1 MMFPPSWDD
10 QPSESGEGCALIRSV
25 ADRIVAAE
33 GKQARIAA
41 LAAVMQDAAALAQ
54 IRAALA
60 ESPAAVEADLARIAA
75 VPGLAGLVKTFRGVV
90 KTPLRVV
97 APDEPASE
105 DEQPLTLRLAL
116 NREDIP
122 DLVIPPTW
130 EISPSG
136 LWRVRQTAEDT
147 VMERV
152 LHEPLFVTRR
162 FADLDTDAISLALGW
177 TMPGGRLKE
186 AIVPRVQLMD
196 ARELVKLASMGA
208 PVNSSVA
215 ALLVRW
221 LADLEGVNRNL
232 LPSGWASTRCGWL
245 GKQMRYFLHGSEL
258 LSAGEPLHD
267 VRLLAQEGGGQLLGY
282 LRSEGTWEGWCAV
295 VEKIAPFPLAMLG
308 IYAACAAPLLRIL
321 LCDNFIVDWACRAGR
336 GKTTSVRLGM
346 SCFGVPE
353 EGSGLIRSWSA
364 TATGAERVALALSDL
379 PMALDDSAKIPDR
392 DKAKV
397 ASTLYMIANG
407 SGKTRGTRTGLDH
420 VASWKT
426 VCLSSSEASVTTFT
440 QDEGVQARVISVQG
454 YPLGEHGGRLAE
466 EIRGDLT
473 RHYGHAG
480 PRLIRWLLDHRD
492 RWDALRELNRE
503 RIEYWRSQA
512 ANAMAAR
519 CAKYITAMEIAAQ
532 ILHEELKVPRPTAD
546 VFGELWGRVRDVTAQ
561 ADKAAS
567 AMASAFAWAVANRA
581 AFWSPEGAPKPP
593 PAGWLGRWDRV
604 AQSAPSRP
612 GPWGEEE
619 EAITWGDD
627 PDVLYFFPDVLS
639 RLLGGLGYQPQAM
652 IAEWKERGW
661 LRVSGR
667 GTTWRVK
674 VASSPGQ
681 VPMVGILLGSIPQD

>member
-1 MMFPPSWDD
+1 MFFSPPWEDTQD
-10 QPSESGEGCALIRSV
+10 PSAGLAALRS
-25 ADRIVAAE
+25 ACSRAMAAE
-33 GKQARIAA
+33 GRQGRIAPLAEIMQSPQALADIRVA
-41 LAAVMQDAAALAQ
+41 LAA
-54 IRAALA
+54 
-60 ESPAAVEADLARIAA
+60 SPAAVEAELAKLAA
-75 VPGLAGLVKTFRGVV
+75 VPGLAGLVKTLRGVV

-97 APDEPASE
+97 HEEADGGEE
-105 DEQPLTLRLAL
+105 EQPPTLRVAL
-116 NREDIP
+116 DREDVP

-130 EISPSG
+130 EIGPSG
-136 LWRVRQTAEDT
+136 LWKARQTAED
-147 VMERV
+147 VVLERV

-162 FADLDTDAISLALGW
+162 FHDLDTDAVSLSLGW
-177 TMPGGRLKE
+177 TLPGGRLRE
-186 AIVPRVQLMD
+186 AIVPRAQAMD
-196 ARELVKLASMGA
+196 ARELVKLAAMGA
-208 PVNSSVA
+208 PVNSAVSG
-215 ALLVRW
+215 LLVRW

-245 GKQMRYFLHGSEL
+245 GRQMKYFLHGSEL

-336 GKTTSVRLGM
+336 GKTTSLRLGM
-346 SCFGVPE
+346 SCFGTPE
-353 EGSGLIRSWSA
+353 EGNGLIRSWSS
-364 TATGAERVALALSDL
+364 TATGAERVALALCDL

-392 DKAKV
+392 DKPKV

-420 VASWKT
+420 VAAWKT

-454 YPLGEHGGRLAE
+454 YPLGENNGALAE
-466 EIRGDLT
+466 EIRADLT

-480 PRLIRWLLDHRD
+480 PRLIRWLLDRRD
-492 RWDALRELNRE
+492 QWETLQELNRE
-503 RIEYWRSQA
+503 RIEYWRAQA
-512 ANAMAAR
+512 SNQMAAR
-519 CAKYITAMEIAAQ
+519 CAKYIAAMEIAAQ
-532 ILHEELKVPRPTAD
+532 ILHAELGVPAPTVD
-546 VFGELWGRVRDVTAQ
+546 VFAELWGRTQDVTAA

-581 AFWSPEGAPKPP
+581 GFWSPEGTPKPP
-593 PAGWLGRWDRV
+593 IAGWLGRWDRI
-604 AQSAPSRP
+604 ATSSPARGS
-612 GPWGEEE
+612 WEEDDP
-619 EAITWGDD
+619 AAMTWGDD
-627 PDVLYFFPDVLS
+627 PENLYFFPDVLN
-639 RLLGGLGYQPQAM
+639 RLLSQLGYQPQAM

-661 LRVSGR
+661 IRTSGK

-674 VASSPGQ
+674 VAGSPGQ
-681 VPMVGILLGSIPQD
+681 VPMVGILLGAIPQE